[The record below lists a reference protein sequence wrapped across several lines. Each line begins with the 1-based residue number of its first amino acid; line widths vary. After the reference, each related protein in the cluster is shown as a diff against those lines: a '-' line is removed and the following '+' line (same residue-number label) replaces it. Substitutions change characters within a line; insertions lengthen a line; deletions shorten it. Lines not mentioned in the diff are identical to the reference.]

1 MIRLYLRCG
10 LFLAGRLRRPRPRA
24 GNASRS
30 ADPEGG
36 SMSEEEKMKAFIR
49 DLFDE
54 FYPDCGDIDGGTLQ
68 DLAEKHGILV
78 PEIRHE
84 PCGEFC
90 NCAQVC
96 YDEEWQEGVKC
107 YRLANW
113 LSAEHGVHPTWGR
126 LRNFWT
132 GLFAPRR

>member
-1 MIRLYLRCG
+1 
-10 LFLAGRLRRPRPRA
+10 
-24 GNASRS
+24 
-30 ADPEGG
+30 
-36 SMSEEEKMKAFIR
+36 MSEEEKMKAFIR

-54 FYPDCGDIDGGTLQ
+54 YYPDMGDIGGDVLQ
-68 DLAEKHGILV
+68 DLAEKHGILL

-96 YDEEWQEGVKC
+96 SDEEFEEGVKC

-113 LSAEHGVHPTWGR
+113 LSAQQSVEQ
-126 LRNFWT
+126 T
-132 GLFAPRR
+132 GEQSG

>member
-1 MIRLYLRCG
+1 
-10 LFLAGRLRRPRPRA
+10 
-24 GNASRS
+24 
-30 ADPEGG
+30 
-36 SMSEEEKMKAFIR
+36 MSEEKMKAFIN

-54 FYPDCGDIDGGTLQ
+54 YYPECGDIDGGTLQ

-78 PEIRHE
+78 PEIHHE

-96 YDEEWQEGVKC
+96 SDEEFQEGVKC

-113 LSAEHGVHPTWGR
+113 LAAEHCLHTDAGESADLQAVSNASAESTSQEDS
-126 LRNFWT
+126 
-132 GLFAPRR
+132 

>member
-1 MIRLYLRCG
+1 
-10 LFLAGRLRRPRPRA
+10 
-24 GNASRS
+24 
-30 ADPEGG
+30 
-36 SMSEEEKMKAFIR
+36 MSEEEKMKSFIR
-49 DLFDE
+49 ELFDIY
-54 FYPDCGDIDGGTLQ
+54 YPDCGDIDGGELQ

-113 LSAEHGVHPTWGR
+113 LSAEQCVHPTPPTAR
-126 LRNFWT
+126 LISVTCQKCGTFI
-132 GLFAPRR
+132 GVDFANTAGG